1 MLGVLVCSQWFSM
14 GFQSEWREGGPEA
27 CWELQRHVLKQG
39 FLCID
44 LAMDFSLILF
54 FSFFLIFTFSDR
66 ISLYSLGYRFFP
78 NYSYFYFC
86 LFFNFCFLETGFL
99 F

>member
-27 CWELQRHVLKQG
+27 CWELQRHVLKQA
-39 FLCID
+39 FLCMA

-54 FSFFLIFTFSDR
+54 FSFIFNVYFFTQDFS
-66 ISLYSLGYRFFP
+66 L
-78 NYSYFYFC
+78 
-86 LFFNFCFLETGFL
+86 
-99 F
+99 

>member
-27 CWELQRHVLKQG
+27 CWELQRHVLKHA

-44 LAMDFSLILF
+44 LAVDFSLILF
-54 FSFFLIFTFSDR
+54 FSFIFNFYFFTQDFS
-66 ISLYSLGYRFFP
+66 LEPWLPFFP
-78 NYSYFYFC
+78 
-86 LFFNFCFLETGFL
+86 
-99 F
+99 